1 MSEGQETAFH
11 YGEACITIEF
21 QKNNM
26 VVVRATTTKKHEFPL
41 RDFKSRVQF
50 TDLVTM
56 VNIKLPSLKTGSCM
70 PILVKGDF
78 YVNVRTNVQ
87 PYINFGNCI
96 ILRLGD
102 EAADLLQFI
111 NEEFLKRFAKREHT
125 TIRKT

>member
-1 MSEGQETAFH
+1 
-11 YGEACITIEF
+11 
-21 QKNNM
+21 
-26 VVVRATTTKKHEFPL
+26 
-41 RDFKSRVQF
+41 
-50 TDLVTM
+50 
-56 VNIKLPSLKTGSCM
+56 M